1 MEEDHEPEAQTQTSL
16 QKTKLPTG
24 FTMPKASAVRP
35 SKPIKGAPL
44 LPFTDE
50 LEDQAH
56 LHFAKA
62 ALRDMR
68 AKLKKEDL

>member
-1 MEEDHEPEAQTQTSL
+1 MTKKFKPKPLFRKQ
-16 QKTKLPTG
+16 KLPAG
-24 FTMPKASAVRP
+24 FSMPKASAVRP

-50 LEDQAH
+50 LEGQAQ

-68 AKLKKEDL
+68 AKLEKEDH